1 MTRPSLPSI
10 AAFSTDGNGDELALA
25 AGLFAIG
32 YAASFH
38 GSLKLVAARRGIA
51 AAGAEVEVAVSFERD
66 PADGLL
72 VLAARVRVRMPG
84 VPRRAAAQLV
94 RNAERVCPYTRMARE
109 GIASIVTLAGQEA
122 R

>member
-1 MTRPSLPSI
+1 
-10 AAFSTDGNGDELALA
+10 
-25 AGLFAIG
+25 
-32 YAASFH
+32 
-38 GSLKLVAARRGIA
+38 VAARRGIA

-109 GIASIVTLAGQEA
+109 GIASIVTLAGQEV